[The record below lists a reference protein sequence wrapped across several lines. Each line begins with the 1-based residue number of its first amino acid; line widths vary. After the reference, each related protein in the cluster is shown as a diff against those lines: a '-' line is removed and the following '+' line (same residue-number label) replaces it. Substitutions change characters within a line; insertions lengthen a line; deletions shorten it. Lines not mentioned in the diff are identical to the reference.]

1 MYEYVLAGVFTGAS
15 YKFNMGL
22 RGMAAGALVGGALGT
37 VGGAVSLLILKAT
50 GMTMEEMR
58 YWQYKWRANR
68 DDTINEGFK
77 TQVRASDPRF
87 HLLDDHD
94 SKHNVGKDNLDLK
107 ILDSK
112 QENKSVTEKT
122 ESIVVNQTK

>member
-1 MYEYVLAGVFTGAS
+1 MYEYILAGVFTGAT

-22 RGMAAGALVGGALGT
+22 RGIAAGALVGGALGT

-58 YWQYKWRANR
+58 YWQYKWRSNR

-77 TQVRASDPRF
+77 TQVRGSDLRF

-94 SKHNVGKDNLDLK
+94 TKHNVGTDNLDLK
-107 ILDSK
+107 ILDVK
-112 QENKSVTEKT
+112 KEDKNVIEKAA
-122 ESIVVNQTK
+122 SNVINQTK